1 MARRSGSIREP
12 AEVGRDAGPRRLFAR
27 DWRSRAAPRP
37 APTAGCGLRSDPARH
52 VLGPILGTVVLFGLL
67 VGGALAYT
75 ATGGAARDDLVTQ
88 MLVNAIVVVGIGVY
102 VGNTGVLSF
111 GHIGFGAIAGYTFA
125 VLAISPERKAQI
137 IPDAPFGLADV
148 SLPPAV
154 ATLVAA
160 GVTLL
165 AAVVIGLG
173 LTRSGART
181 GAISAAVITLALL
194 FVVHEVA
201 RNWTDLTGG
210 GRSGISFTL
219 GNKLEGRFWIYV
231 LLFAAILVARLF
243 RQTRTGRLAQAAR
256 EDDLAARAVGID
268 PATQQM
274 IALLLSVV
282 IVAVGSALRVY
293 VIGVIT
299 PRFFFFEYTLLTL
312 AMLIVG
318 GRNSVTGAL
327 LGVVVMTIGLE
338 ATRYLAGPDVN
349 VAALDWLLRDGLTG
363 IFLGGAM
370 LGFMIFRSS
379 GLVADW
385 ELDTSLLRRWRRRQS
400 ARQDSPPP
408 AGEPAPPQTHSL
420 TTSDVTVDFG
430 GFRALDGAHVEV
442 DGAEVVGLIGPNGA
456 GKTTLL
462 NVVGGIVTP
471 TSGRCTAAG
480 QDLTGATAHVVARGG
495 LVRTFQNLRLFGAL
509 TVQENVEAAALVAER
524 HRSGRPGPDV
534 ETLLRGVG
542 LWEHR
547 DRRARE
553 LDYGN
558 ARRLELARAAAARP
572 DFLLLDEPTSG
583 MSDAESLAMID
594 QVRST
599 AAAVGA
605 GVLVIDHDLN
615 FIVGICDRVYTLDQG
630 AVIAVGTPAEIQANP
645 LVRIAYLGSDV
656 PAAGG
661 DGERDTP

>member
-1 MARRSGSIREP
+1 MAAMSRSGASTYEP
-12 AEVGRDAGPRRLFAR
+12 AEVGRGAGLRRLFAR
-27 DWRSRAAPRP
+27 APRSRAAPRP
-37 APTAGCGLRSDPARH
+37 TASAGSGMRNDPARH
-52 VLGPILGTVVLFGLL
+52 VLGPILGSVVLFGLL

-88 MLVNAIVVVGIGVY
+88 MLINAIVVTGIGVY
-102 VGNTGVLSF
+102 VGNTGVMSF
-111 GHIGFGAIAGYTFA
+111 GHIGFGAIAGYAFA
-125 VLAISPERKAQI
+125 VLAISPGRKAQI

-148 SLPPAV
+148 SLHPAV
-154 ATLVAA
+154 ATLAA
-160 GVTLL
+160 IGVTLV
-165 AAVVIGLG
+165 AAFIIGLG

-210 GRSGISFTL
+210 GRSGISFSL
-219 GNKLEGRFWIYV
+219 GNKLEGRTWIYV
-231 LLFAAILVARLF
+231 LLFVSILVARLF
-243 RQTRTGRLAQAAR
+243 RQTRVGRLAQAAR
-256 EDDLAARAVGID
+256 EDDLAARAVGIN

-274 IALLLSVV
+274 VALLLSVA

-293 VIGVIT
+293 VLGVIT
-299 PRFFFFEYTLLTL
+299 PRFFFFEYTLITL

-338 ATRYLAGPDVN
+338 AMRYVAGPDVN

-379 GLVADW
+379 GLLDDW
-385 ELDTSLLRRWRRRQS
+385 ELDTWLLRRRWRRS
-400 ARQDSPPP
+400 VGSDTPPVAAESPP
-408 AGEPAPPQTHSL
+408 AQASSL
-420 TTSDVTVDFG
+420 AATDVTVDFG
-430 GFRALDGAHVEV
+430 GFRALDGAHVGVEG
-442 DGAEVVGLIGPNGA
+442 DEVVGLIGPNGA

-462 NVVGGIVTP
+462 NVIGGVVAP
-471 TSGRCTAAG
+471 SSGRCIAAG
-480 QDLTGATAHVVARGG
+480 RDLTGATPHVVARGG
-495 LVRTFQNLRLFGAL
+495 LVRTFQNLRLFGSL
-509 TVQENVEAAALVAER
+509 TTGENVEIAALVAER
-524 HRSGRPGPDV
+524 HRPDRPGPDT

-542 LWEHR
+542 LWELR
-547 DRRARE
+547 GRRARE

-583 MSDAESLAMID
+583 MSDAESLEMIHR
-594 QVRST
+594 VRAT
-599 AAAVGA
+599 AAAIGA

-615 FIVGICDRVYTLDQG
+615 FIIGICDRVYALDQG
-630 AVIAVGTPAEIQANP
+630 KVIAVGTPAEIQANP
-645 LVRIAYLGSDV
+645 LVQAAYLGSD
-656 PAAGG
+656 AG
-661 DGERDTP
+661 RDRGGP

>member
-1 MARRSGSIREP
+1 M
-12 AEVGRDAGPRRLFAR
+12 
-27 DWRSRAAPRP
+27 
-37 APTAGCGLRSDPARH
+37 RSDPARH
-52 VLGPILGTVVLFGLL
+52 VGGPILGTVVLFGLL

-88 MLVNAIVVVGIGVY
+88 MLVHAIVVVGIGVY
-102 VGNTGVLSF
+102 VGNTGILSF
-111 GHIGFGAIAGYTFA
+111 GHIGFGAIAGYAFA
-125 VLAISPERKAQI
+125 VLAISPGRKAQI

-148 SLPPAV
+148 DLSPVLATAAAV
-154 ATLVAA
+154 GVTLVAA
-160 GVTLL
+160 F
-165 AAVVIGLG
+165 VIGLG
-173 LTRSGART
+173 LTRAGART
-181 GAISAAVITLALL
+181 GAVSAAVITLALL

-210 GRSGISFTL
+210 GRSGVSFSV
-219 GNKLEGRFWIYV
+219 GNKLEGRSWIYV
-231 LLFAAILVARLF
+231 VLFGSILAARLF
-243 RQTRTGRLAQAAR
+243 KQTRTGRLAQAAR
-256 EDDLAARAVGID
+256 EDDLAARAVGIN

-274 IALLLSVV
+274 VALLLSVA

-293 VIGVIT
+293 TLGVIT
-299 PRFFFFEYTLLTL
+299 PRFFFFEYTLVTL
-312 AMLIVG
+312 AMLTVG

-379 GLVADW
+379 GLLADW
-385 ELDTSLLRRWRRRQS
+385 ELDTWLLRRRWCRRS

-420 TTSDVTVDFG
+420 ATSDVTVDFG
-430 GFRALDGAHVEV
+430 GFRALEGAYVEV
-442 DGAEVVGLIGPNGA
+442 NGAEVVGLIGPNGA

-471 TSGRCTAAG
+471 ASGRCTAAG
-480 QDLTGATAHVVARGG
+480 LDLTGATAHVVARGG

-524 HRSGRPGPDV
+524 HRRGRPGPDV

-542 LWEHR
+542 IWEHR
-547 DRRARE
+547 HRRARE

-599 AAAVGA
+599 ASVVGA

-630 AVIAVGTPAEIQANP
+630 KVIAVGTPAEIQANP
-645 LVRIAYLGSDV
+645 LVRTAYLGSDV
-656 PAAGG
+656 ATPRGN
-661 DGERDTP
+661 GEDVEP

>member
-1 MARRSGSIREP
+1 MPSA
-12 AEVGRDAGPRRLFAR
+12 AGK
-27 DWRSRAAPRP
+27 
-37 APTAGCGLRSDPARH
+37 GCGMRSDPVRH
-52 VLGPILGTVVLFGLL
+52 VLRPVLGSVVLFGLL

-75 ATGGAARDDLVTQ
+75 STGGAARDDLVTQ
-88 MLVNAIVVVGIGVY
+88 MLINAIVVTGIGVY
-102 VGNTGVLSF
+102 VGNTGVMSF

-137 IPDAPFGLADV
+137 IPDAPFGLADLSV
-148 SLPPAV
+148 PPAA
-154 ATLVAA
+154 ATLAA
-160 GVTLL
+160 IGVTLVV
-165 AAVVIGLG
+165 AVIIGLG

-210 GRSGISFTL
+210 GRSGISFSL
-219 GNKLEGRFWIYV
+219 GNKLEDRTWIYV
-231 LLFAAILVARLF
+231 MLFVSILVARLF
-243 RQTRTGRLAQAAR
+243 KQTRVGRLAQAAR
-256 EDDLAARAVGID
+256 EDDLAARAAGIN

-274 IALLLSVV
+274 VALVLSVV

-293 VIGVIT
+293 VLGVIT
-299 PRFFFFEYTLLTL
+299 PRFFFFEYTLITL

-338 ATRYLAGPDVN
+338 GMRYVAGPDVN

-379 GLVADW
+379 GLLDDW
-385 ELDTSLLRRWRRRQS
+385 ELDRWLLRRRRR
-400 ARQDSPPP
+400 RPPVP
-408 AGEPAPPQTHSL
+408 TEDAPEAGEPSPAQASSL
-420 TTSDVTVDFG
+420 AISDVTVDFG
-430 GFRALDGAHVEV
+430 GFRALEGAHVEV
-442 DGAEVVGLIGPNGA
+442 HGAEVVGLIGPNGA

-462 NVVGGIVTP
+462 NVMGGIVTP
-471 TSGRCTAAG
+471 TSGSCVAAG
-480 QDLTGATAHVVARGG
+480 RDLTGAPAHAVARGG

-509 TVQENVEAAALVAER
+509 TAQENVEAAALMAQR
-524 HRSGRPGPDV
+524 HRGARPGPPV

-542 LWEHR
+542 LWEQRH
-547 DRRARE
+547 RRARE

-583 MSDAESLAMID
+583 MSDAESLEMIHR
-594 QVRST
+594 VRAT

-615 FIVGICDRVYTLDQG
+615 FIIGICDRVYALDQG
-630 AVIAVGTPAEIQANP
+630 RIIAAGTPAEIQADP
-645 LVRIAYLGSDV
+645 LVQAAYLGSE
-656 PAAGG
+656 AGG
-661 DGERDTP
+661 NRGPR

>member
-1 MARRSGSIREP
+1 MARHSGSIHEP
-12 AEVGRDAGPRRLFAR
+12 
-27 DWRSRAAPRP
+27 
-37 APTAGCGLRSDPARH
+37 GCGMRSDPARH
-52 VLGPILGTVVLFGLL
+52 VLGPILGSIVLFGLL

-88 MLVNAIVVVGIGVY
+88 MLTNAIVVVGIGVY
-102 VGNTGVLSF
+102 VGNTGVMSF
-111 GHIGFGAIAGYTFA
+111 GHIGFGAIAGYTFG

-148 SLPPAV
+148 SLPPALAVLV
-154 ATLVAA
+154 AIGVTLVAA
-160 GVTLL
+160 VI
-165 AAVVIGLG
+165 IGLG

-210 GRSGISFTL
+210 GRSGISFSL

-231 LLFAAILVARLF
+231 LLLASILAARLF
-243 RQTRTGRLAQAAR
+243 RQTRAGRLAQAAR

-274 IALLLSVV
+274 TALLLSVV

-299 PRFFFFEYTLLTL
+299 PRFFFFEYTLITL

-318 GRNSVTGAL
+318 GRNSVAGAL

-338 ATRYLAGPDVN
+338 AMRYLAGPDVN

-379 GLVADW
+379 GLLDDR
-385 ELDTSLLRRWRRRQS
+385 ELDTWLLRRWRQRRS
-400 ARQDSPPP
+400 GGAPPP
-408 AGEPAPPQTHSL
+408 ATELPPPQANTL

-430 GFRALDGAHVEV
+430 GFRALESAHVEV
-442 DGAEVVGLIGPNGA
+442 HGAEVVGLIGPNGA

-462 NVVGGIVTP
+462 NVMGGVVTP
-471 TSGRCTAAG
+471 TSGRCVAAG
-480 QDLTGATAHVVARGG
+480 RDLSGAAAHAVARGG

-509 TVQENVEAAALVAER
+509 TVEENVEVAAVMAER
-524 HRSGRPGPDV
+524 HRGERPGPGV

-547 DRRARE
+547 HRRARE

-583 MSDAESLAMID
+583 MSDTESLEMID
-594 QVRST
+594 RVRAT

-615 FIVGICDRVYTLDQG
+615 FIIGICDRVYTLDQG
-630 AVIAVGTPAEIQANP
+630 KVIAVGTPAEIQANP
-645 LVRIAYLGSDV
+645 LVQAAYLGSDLGN
-656 PAAGG
+656 PRTR
-661 DGERDTP
+661 GEQDRGHREL

>member
-1 MARRSGSIREP
+1 MARRSG
-12 AEVGRDAGPRRLFAR
+12 AAPRRLPGDR
-27 DWRSRAAPRP
+27 VG
-37 APTAGCGLRSDPARH
+37 GCGMRSDPARH
-52 VLGPILGTVVLFGLL
+52 VLGPVLGTIVLFGLL
-67 VGGALAYT
+67 MGGALAYT

-88 MLVNAIVVVGIGVY
+88 MLINAIIVVGIGVY
-102 VGNTGVLSF
+102 VGNTGVMSF

-148 SLPPAV
+148 GLSPPI
-154 ATLVAA
+154 ATLVAI
-160 GVTLL
+160 GVTLV

-210 GRSGISFTL
+210 GRSGISFSV
-219 GNKLEGRFWIYV
+219 GNKLESRFWIYV
-231 LLFAAILVARLF
+231 LLFCSILVARLF
-243 RQTRTGRLAQAAR
+243 KQTRFGRLAQAAR

-268 PATQQM
+268 PAIQQM

-282 IVAVGSALRVY
+282 LVAIGSALRMY
-293 VIGVIT
+293 VLGVIT

-312 AMLIVG
+312 AMLTVG

-338 ATRYLAGPDVN
+338 GTRYLAGPDVN

-385 ELDTSLLRRWRRRQS
+385 ELDTWLLRRWRRRRS
-400 ARQDSPPP
+400 TRQGSPPP
-408 AGEPAPPQTHSL
+408 AGELPPPQANTL
-420 TTSDVTVDFG
+420 AVTDVTVDFG
-430 GFRALDGAHVEV
+430 GFRALEGAHVEV
-442 DGAEVVGLIGPNGA
+442 SGAEVVGLIGPNGA

-462 NVVGGIVTP
+462 NVVGGVVTP
-471 TSGRCTAAG
+471 TSGSCTAAG
-480 QDLTGATAHVVARGG
+480 RDLTGAAAHVVARAG

-509 TVQENVEAAALVAER
+509 TVLENVEAAALVAER
-524 HRSGRPGPDV
+524 HRRGRPGPDV
-534 ETLLRGVG
+534 ETLLRGVD

-547 DRRARE
+547 YRRARE

-583 MSDAESLAMID
+583 MSDTESSAMID

-630 AVIAVGTPAEIQANP
+630 TVIAVGTPAEIQANP
-645 LVRIAYLGSDV
+645 LVRTAYLGSEV
-656 PAAGG
+656 TAPGA
-661 DGERDTP
+661 DGEGDEP

>member
-1 MARRSGSIREP
+1 M
-12 AEVGRDAGPRRLFAR
+12 
-27 DWRSRAAPRP
+27 
-37 APTAGCGLRSDPARH
+37 RSDPSRH
-52 VLGPILGTVVLFGLL
+52 VLGPILGSLVLFGLL

-75 ATGGAARDDLVTQ
+75 ASGGAARDDLVTQ
-88 MLVNAIVVVGIGVY
+88 MLINGIVVVGIGVY
-102 VGNTGVLSF
+102 VGNTGVMSF

-137 IPDAPFGLADV
+137 IPDAPLGLADV
-148 SLPPAV
+148 SLHPAV
-154 ATLVAA
+154 ATLAA
-160 GVTLL
+160 IGVTLV
-165 AAVVIGLG
+165 AAFIIGLG

-210 GRSGISFTL
+210 GRSGISFSL
-219 GNKLEGRFWIYV
+219 GNRLEGRTWIYV
-231 LLFAAILVARLF
+231 LLLASILAARLF
-243 RQTRTGRLAQAAR
+243 RQTRSGRLAQTAR

-268 PATQQM
+268 PATGQM

-293 VIGVIT
+293 VLGVIT
-299 PRFFFFEYTLLTL
+299 PRFFFFEYTLITL

-338 ATRYLAGPDVN
+338 AMRYLAGPDVN

-379 GLVADW
+379 GLLDNW
-385 ELDTSLLRRWRRRQS
+385 ELDTWLLRRRRHRRS
-400 ARQDSPPP
+400 ARSDEAPPAAALPPP
-408 AGEPAPPQTHSL
+408 QVNSL
-420 TTSDVTVDFG
+420 AAADVTVDFG

-442 DGAEVVGLIGPNGA
+442 RGDEVVGLIGPNGA

-462 NVVGGIVTP
+462 NVMGGVVTP
-471 TSGRCTAAG
+471 ATGRCIAAG
-480 QDLTGATAHVVARGG
+480 RDLTGASAHAVARGG
-495 LVRTFQNLRLFGAL
+495 LVRTFQNLRLFGSL
-509 TVQENVEAAALVAER
+509 TVEENVEAAALMAER
-524 HRSGRPGPDV
+524 HRRERPGPDV

-542 LWEHR
+542 MWEHR
-547 DRRARE
+547 HRRAGE

-583 MSDAESLAMID
+583 MSDAESLEMID
-594 QVRST
+594 RVRTT

-615 FIVGICDRVYTLDQG
+615 FIIGICDRVYALDQG
-630 AVIAVGTPAEIQANP
+630 KIIAVGSPAEIQADP
-645 LVRIAYLGSDV
+645 LVQAAYLGSNLE
-656 PAAGG
+656 P
-661 DGERDTP
+661 GERGGA

>member
-1 MARRSGSIREP
+1 MARRIGSIHEP
-12 AEVGRDAGPRRLFAR
+12 
-27 DWRSRAAPRP
+27 
-37 APTAGCGLRSDPARH
+37 AGCGVLSDPARH
-52 VLGPILGTVVLFGLL
+52 VLGPILGSIILFGLV

-88 MLVNAIVVVGIGVY
+88 VLINAIVVVGIGVY
-102 VGNTGVLSF
+102 VGNTGVMSF
-111 GHIGFGAIAGYTFA
+111 GHIGFGAIAGYAFG

-148 SLPPAV
+148 SLPPALAVLV
-154 ATLVAA
+154 AIGVTLVAA
-160 GVTLL
+160 VI
-165 AAVVIGLG
+165 IGLG

-210 GRSGISFTL
+210 GRSGISFSL
-219 GNKLEGRFWIYV
+219 GNKLEGRSWIYV
-231 LLFAAILVARLF
+231 LLFASILAARLF
-243 RQTRTGRLAQAAR
+243 KQTRVGRLAQAAR

-299 PRFFFFEYTLLTL
+299 PRFFFFEYTLITL

-318 GRNSVTGAL
+318 GRNSVAGAL

-338 ATRYLAGPDVN
+338 AMRYLAGPDVN

-379 GLVADW
+379 GLLDDR
-385 ELDTSLLRRWRRRQS
+385 ELDTWLLRRWRQRRS
-400 ARQDSPPP
+400 AGAPPP
-408 AGEPAPPQTHSL
+408 ATELPPPQANTL

-430 GFRALDGAHVEV
+430 GFRALEGAHVEV
-442 DGAEVVGLIGPNGA
+442 HGAEVVGLIGPNGA

-462 NVVGGIVTP
+462 NVMGGVVTP
-471 TSGRCTAAG
+471 ASGRCVAAG
-480 QDLTGATAHVVARGG
+480 RDLSGAAVHAVARGG

-509 TVQENVEAAALVAER
+509 TVEENVEAAALMAER
-524 HRSGRPGPDV
+524 HRGERPGPDV

-547 DRRARE
+547 QRRARE

-572 DFLLLDEPTSG
+572 DFLMLDEPTSG
-583 MSDAESLAMID
+583 MSDSESLEMID
-594 QVRST
+594 RVRAT

-615 FIVGICDRVYTLDQG
+615 FIIGICDRVYTLDQG
-630 AVIAVGTPAEIQANP
+630 KIIAVGTPAEIQANP
-645 LVRIAYLGSDV
+645 LVQAAYLGSDLGTRRTRGEQD
-656 PAAGG
+656 GG
-661 DGERDTP
+661 RREL

>member
-1 MARRSGSIREP
+1 M
-12 AEVGRDAGPRRLFAR
+12 
-27 DWRSRAAPRP
+27 RAVAT
-37 APTAGCGLRSDPARH
+37 TAGKGCGMRSDPVRH
-52 VLGPILGTVVLFGLL
+52 VLGPILGSLVLFGLL

-75 ATGGAARDDLVTQ
+75 STGGAARDDLATQ
-88 MLVNAIVVVGIGVY
+88 MLINAIVVTGIGVY
-102 VGNTGVLSF
+102 VGNTGVMSF

-137 IPDAPFGLADV
+137 IPDAPGGLAGV
-148 SLPPAV
+148 SLSPAV
-154 ATLVAA
+154 ATLVAI
-160 GVTLL
+160 GVTLV

-181 GAISAAVITLALL
+181 GAISSAVITLALL

-210 GRSGISFTL
+210 GRSGISFSL
-219 GNKLEGRFWIYV
+219 GNKLEGRTWIYV
-231 LLFAAILVARLF
+231 LLFASILVARLF
-243 RQTRTGRLAQAAR
+243 RQSRVGRLAQAAR
-256 EDDLAARAVGID
+256 EDDLAARAVGIN
-268 PATQQM
+268 PAAGQM

-293 VIGVIT
+293 VLGVIT
-299 PRFFFFEYTLLTL
+299 PRFFFFEYTLITL

-338 ATRYLAGPDVN
+338 GMRYVAGPDVN

-379 GLVADW
+379 GLLNDW
-385 ELDTSLLRRWRRRQS
+385 ELDAWLLRRRRRRRALRS
-400 ARQDSPPP
+400 EDPRPAPESPPP
-408 AGEPAPPQTHSL
+408 QANSL
-420 TTSDVTVDFG
+420 ATSAVTVDFG
-430 GFRALDGAHVEV
+430 GFRALEGAHVGVE
-442 DGAEVVGLIGPNGA
+442 GAEVVGLIGPNGA

-462 NVVGGIVTP
+462 NVIGGVVVP
-471 TSGRCTAAG
+471 ASGRCIAAG
-480 QDLTGATAHVVARGG
+480 RDLTGAPTHVVARGG
-495 LVRTFQNLRLFGAL
+495 LVRTFQNLRLFGSL
-509 TVQENVEAAALVAER
+509 TVQENVEVAALVAER
-524 HRSGRPGPDV
+524 HRPGRPGPDS

-542 LWEHR
+542 LWELR

-558 ARRLELARAAAARP
+558 ARRLELVRAAAARP

-583 MSDAESLAMID
+583 MSDAESLEMIHR
-594 QVRST
+594 VRAT
-599 AAAVGA
+599 AAAIGA

-615 FIVGICDRVYTLDQG
+615 FIIGICDRVYTLDQG
-630 AVIAVGTPAEIQANP
+630 KVIAVGTPEEIQRNP
-645 LVRIAYLGSDV
+645 LVQAAYLGS
-656 PAAGG
+656 ALGG
-661 DGERDTP
+661 PRTPPGT

>member
-1 MARRSGSIREP
+1 M
-12 AEVGRDAGPRRLFAR
+12 
-27 DWRSRAAPRP
+27 RAV
-37 APTAGCGLRSDPARH
+37 PTAAGKGCGMRSDPVRH
-52 VLGPILGTVVLFGLL
+52 LVGPILGSVVLFGLL

-75 ATGGAARDDLVTQ
+75 STGGAARDDLVTQ
-88 MLVNAIVVVGIGVY
+88 MLINAIVVTGIGVY
-102 VGNTGVLSF
+102 VGNTGVMSF
-111 GHIGFGAIAGYTFA
+111 GHVGFGAIAGYTFA

-137 IPDAPFGLADV
+137 IPDAPLGLADV
-148 SLPPAV
+148 SVPPAV
-154 ATLVAA
+154 ATLAAIGVALVVAA
-160 GVTLL
+160 I
-165 AAVVIGLG
+165 IGLG

-210 GRSGISFTL
+210 GRSGISFSV
-219 GNKLEGRFWIYV
+219 GNKLEDRTWIYV
-231 LLFAAILVARLF
+231 MLFVSILVARLF
-243 RQTRTGRLAQAAR
+243 RQTRVGRLARAAR
-256 EDDLAARAVGID
+256 EDDLAARAAGIN

-274 IALLLSVV
+274 VALLLSVM

-293 VIGVIT
+293 ALGVIT
-299 PRFFFFEYTLLTL
+299 PRFFFFEYTLITL

-338 ATRYLAGPDVN
+338 GMRYVAGPNVN

-379 GLVADW
+379 GLLDDW
-385 ELDTSLLRRWRRRQS
+385 ELDRRLLSRRRRRPPV
-400 ARQDSPPP
+400 APEEAPVAGEPPP
-408 AGEPAPPQTHSL
+408 AQAGSL
-420 TTSDVTVDFG
+420 TISDVTVDFG
-430 GFRALDGAHVEV
+430 GFRALEGAHVEV
-442 DGAEVVGLIGPNGA
+442 HGGEVVGLIGPNGA

-462 NVVGGIVTP
+462 NVMGGIVSP
-471 TSGRCTAAG
+471 TSGSCVAAG
-480 QDLTGATAHVVARGG
+480 RDLTGASAHAVARGG

-509 TVQENVEAAALVAER
+509 TTQENVEAAALMAER
-524 HRSGRPGPDV
+524 HRSERPGPDV

-547 DRRARE
+547 HRRARE

-583 MSDAESLAMID
+583 MSDAESLEMIHR
-594 QVRST
+594 VHTT
-599 AAAVGA
+599 AASAGA

-615 FIVGICDRVYTLDQG
+615 FIIGICDRVYALDQG
-630 AVIAVGTPAEIQANP
+630 RVIAVGTPSEIQANP
-645 LVRIAYLGSDV
+645 LVQAAYLGSET
-656 PAAGG
+656 GT
-661 DGERDTP
+661 ERGRP

>member
-1 MARRSGSIREP
+1 M
-12 AEVGRDAGPRRLFAR
+12 
-27 DWRSRAAPRP
+27 
-37 APTAGCGLRSDPARH
+37 RSDPVRH
-52 VLGPILGTVVLFGLL
+52 VLKPVLGSVVLCGLL

-75 ATGGAARDDLVTQ
+75 STGGAARDDLVTQ
-88 MLVNAIVVVGIGVY
+88 MLINAIVVVGIGVY
-102 VGNTGVLSF
+102 VGNTGVMSF

-125 VLAISPERKAQI
+125 VLAISPVRKAQI

-148 SLPPAV
+148 SLHPAT
-154 ATLVAA
+154 ATLVAI
-160 GVTLL
+160 GVTLV
-165 AAVVIGLG
+165 AAFIIGLG

-210 GRSGISFTL
+210 GRSGISFSL
-219 GNKLEGRFWIYV
+219 GNKLEGRTWIYV
-231 LLFAAILVARLF
+231 LLLASILVARLF
-243 RQTRTGRLAQAAR
+243 RQTRVGRLAQAAR
-256 EDDLAARAVGID
+256 EDDLAARAVGIN
-268 PATQQM
+268 PATGQM
-274 IALLLSVV
+274 VALLLSVV

-293 VIGVIT
+293 ALGVIT
-299 PRFFFFEYTLLTL
+299 PRFFFFEYTLITL

-338 ATRYLAGPDVN
+338 TMRYAAGPDVN

-379 GLVADW
+379 GLLDDR
-385 ELDTSLLRRWRRRQS
+385 ELDGWLLRRRWRRRS
-400 ARQDSPPP
+400 ARSESPPAAAESPPVAAESPP
-408 AGEPAPPQTHSL
+408 AQASSL
-420 TTSDVTVDFG
+420 AATDVTVDFG
-430 GFRALDGAHVEV
+430 GFRALEGAHVGVEG
-442 DGAEVVGLIGPNGA
+442 DEVVGLIGPNGA

-462 NVVGGIVTP
+462 NVIGGVVAP
-471 TSGRCTAAG
+471 SSGRCIAAG
-480 QDLTGATAHVVARGG
+480 RDLTGAGTHVVARGG
-495 LVRTFQNLRLFGAL
+495 VVRTFQNLRLFGSLTAL
-509 TVQENVEAAALVAER
+509 ENVEIAALVAER
-524 HRSGRPGPDV
+524 HRPGRAGPDA

-542 LWEHR
+542 LWELR
-547 DRRARE
+547 GRRARE

-583 MSDAESLAMID
+583 MSDTESLEMIHR
-594 QVRST
+594 VRTT
-599 AAAVGA
+599 AGAIGA

-615 FIVGICDRVYTLDQG
+615 FIIGICDRVYTLDQG
-630 AVIAVGTPAEIQANP
+630 KVIAAGTPAEIQANP
-645 LVRIAYLGSDV
+645 LVQAAYLGSD
-656 PAAGG
+656 AG
-661 DGERDTP
+661 RDRGGP

>member
-1 MARRSGSIREP
+1 M
-12 AEVGRDAGPRRLFAR
+12 EVGRGAGPRRLFAR
-27 DWRSRAAPRP
+27 AWRSGAAPRP
-37 APTAGCGLRSDPARH
+37 TGPGMRGDPVRH
-52 VLGPILGTVVLFGLL
+52 LLGPIMGSVVLFGLL

-75 ATGGAARDDLVTQ
+75 ASGGAARDDLVTQ
-88 MLVNAIVVVGIGVY
+88 MLINGIVVVGIGVY
-102 VGNTGVLSF
+102 VGNTGVMSF
-111 GHIGFGAIAGYTFA
+111 GHVGFGAIAGYTFA

-137 IPDAPFGLADV
+137 IPDAPFGLAGV

-154 ATLVAA
+154 AVLAA
-160 GVTLL
+160 IGVTLV

-210 GRSGISFTL
+210 GRSGISFSL
-219 GNKLEGRFWIYV
+219 GNKLEGRTWIYV
-231 LLFAAILVARLF
+231 LLFASILVARLF

-256 EDDLAARAVGID
+256 EDDLAARAVGIN

-274 IALLLSVV
+274 IALCLSVV

-293 VIGVIT
+293 VLGVIT
-299 PRFFFFEYTLLTL
+299 PRFFFFEYTLITL

-327 LGVVVMTIGLE
+327 AGVVVMTIGLE
-338 ATRYLAGPDVN
+338 GMRYVAGPNVN

-370 LGFMIFRSS
+370 LGFMIFRSA
-379 GLVADW
+379 GLLDDW
-385 ELDTSLLRRWRRRQS
+385 ELDAWLLRRWRDRRS
-400 ARQDSPPP
+400 ARHAAPVGTGAAQPPRQ
-408 AGEPAPPQTHSL
+408 EHSL
-420 TTSDVTVDFG
+420 AVVDVTVDFG
-430 GFRALDGAHVEV
+430 GFRALEGAHVAV

-462 NVVGGIVTP
+462 NVVGGVVTP
-471 TSGRCTAAG
+471 ASGRCEAAG
-480 QDLTGATAHVVARGG
+480 RDFTGAPPHVVARGG

-509 TVQENVEAAALVAER
+509 TVQENVEAAALMAER
-524 HRSGRPGPDV
+524 HRAGRPAPDV
-534 ETLLRGVG
+534 ATLLVGVG
-542 LWEHR
+542 LWEQRH
-547 DRRARE
+547 RRARE

-583 MSDAESLAMID
+583 MSDAESLEMID
-594 QVRST
+594 RVRST

-615 FIVGICDRVYTLDQG
+615 FIIGICDRVHTLDQG
-630 AVIAVGTPAEIQANP
+630 RIIAVGTPAEIQANP
-645 LVRIAYLGSDV
+645 LVQGAYLGSALDAP
-656 PAAGG
+656 PAPG
-661 DGERDTP
+661 DGDGGGA

>member
-1 MARRSGSIREP
+1 M
-12 AEVGRDAGPRRLFAR
+12 
-27 DWRSRAAPRP
+27 
-37 APTAGCGLRSDPARH
+37 RSDPARH
-52 VLGPILGTVVLFGLL
+52 VVGPILGTIVLFGLL
-67 VGGALAYT
+67 VSGALAYT

-88 MLVNAIVVVGIGVY
+88 MFVNAIVVVGIGVY
-102 VGNTGVLSF
+102 VGNTGILSF

-125 VLAISPERKAQI
+125 VLAISSERKVQI

-148 SLPPAV
+148 NLSPVLATAAAV
-154 ATLVAA
+154 
-160 GVTLL
+160 GVTLV

-181 GAISAAVITLALL
+181 GAVSAAVITLALL

-210 GRSGISFTL
+210 GRSGVSFSV

-231 LLFAAILVARLF
+231 VLFGSILAARLF
-243 RQTRTGRLAQAAR
+243 KQTRFGRLAQAAR

-268 PATQQM
+268 PAVQQM
-274 IALLLSVV
+274 VALLLSVA

-293 VIGVIT
+293 ALGVIT
-299 PRFFFFEYTLLTL
+299 PRFFFFEYTLVTL

-338 ATRYLAGPDVN
+338 ATRYLAGPHVN

-379 GLVADW
+379 GVLADW
-385 ELDTSLLRRWRRRQS
+385 ELDRWLLRRRRS

-408 AGEPAPPQTHSL
+408 AGEPTPPQTHSL
-420 TTSDVTVDFG
+420 ATSDVTVDFG
-430 GFRALDGAHVEV
+430 GFRALEGAYVEV
-442 DGAEVVGLIGPNGA
+442 NGAEVVGLIGPNGA

-471 TSGRCTAAG
+471 ASGRCTAAG
-480 QDLTGATAHVVARGG
+480 LDLTGATSHVVARGG

-524 HRSGRPGPDV
+524 HRRGRPGPDV

-542 LWEHR
+542 IWEHR
-547 DRRARE
+547 HRRARE

-599 AAAVGA
+599 ASVVGA

-630 AVIAVGTPAEIQANP
+630 KVIAVGTPAEIQANP
-645 LVRIAYLGSDV
+645 LVRTAYLGSDV
-656 PAAGG
+656 ATPGG

>member
-1 MARRSGSIREP
+1 M
-12 AEVGRDAGPRRLFAR
+12 
-27 DWRSRAAPRP
+27 
-37 APTAGCGLRSDPARH
+37 RSDPARH
-52 VLGPILGTVVLFGLL
+52 VVGPILGTIVLFGLL

-102 VGNTGVLSF
+102 VGNTGILSF
-111 GHIGFGAIAGYTFA
+111 GHIGFGAIAGYAFA

-148 SLPPAV
+148 NLSPAV

-160 GVTLL
+160 GVALV
-165 AAVVIGLG
+165 AAGVIGLG

-210 GRSGISFTL
+210 GRSGVSFSV

-231 LLFAAILVARLF
+231 VLFGSILAARLF
-243 RQTRTGRLAQAAR
+243 KQTRTGRLAQAAR
-256 EDDLAARAVGID
+256 EDDLAARAVGIN

-274 IALLLSVV
+274 VALLLSVA

-293 VIGVIT
+293 ALGVIT
-299 PRFFFFEYTLLTL
+299 PRFFFFEYTLVTL
-312 AMLIVG
+312 AMLVVG

-338 ATRYLAGPDVN
+338 VTRYLAGPHVN

-379 GLVADW
+379 GLLADW
-385 ELDTSLLRRWRRRQS
+385 ELDSWLLRRRRS

-408 AGEPAPPQTHSL
+408 AGEPTPPQAHSL

-430 GFRALDGAHVEV
+430 GFRALEGAYLEV
-442 DGAEVVGLIGPNGA
+442 NGVEVVGLIGPNGA

-471 TSGRCTAAG
+471 ASGRCTAAG
-480 QDLTGATAHVVARGG
+480 LDLTGATSHVVARGG

-524 HRSGRPGPDV
+524 HRRGRPGPDV

-542 LWEHR
+542 IWEHR
-547 DRRARE
+547 HRRARE

-599 AAAVGA
+599 ASAVGA

-630 AVIAVGTPAEIQANP
+630 KVIAVGTPAEIQANP
-645 LVRIAYLGSDV
+645 LVRTAYLGSDV
-656 PAAGG
+656 ATPRG

>member
-1 MARRSGSIREP
+1 MSG
-12 AEVGRDAGPRRLFAR
+12 
-27 DWRSRAAPRP
+27 
-37 APTAGCGLRSDPARH
+37 DPVRH
-52 VLGPILGTVVLFGLL
+52 VLGPILGSVALFGLL

-88 MLVNAIVVVGIGVY
+88 MLINGIMVVGIGVY
-102 VGNTGVLSF
+102 VGNTGVMSF

-154 ATLVAA
+154 AVLVAI
-160 GVTLL
+160 GVTLV

-210 GRSGISFTL
+210 GRSGISFSL
-219 GNKLEGRFWIYV
+219 GNKLEGRTWIYV
-231 LLFAAILVARLF
+231 LLFASILVARLF
-243 RQTRTGRLAQAAR
+243 RQTRIGRLAQAAR

-274 IALLLSVV
+274 VALALSVV

-293 VIGVIT
+293 ALGVIT
-299 PRFFFFEYTLLTL
+299 PRFFFFEYTLITL

-338 ATRYLAGPDVN
+338 AMRYVAGPDVN

-379 GLVADW
+379 GLLDDW
-385 ELDTSLLRRWRRRQS
+385 ELDAWLLRRRRRRRS
-400 ARQDSPPP
+400 ARPDAAPP
-408 AGEPAPPQTHSL
+408 AGELPPPQVNSL
-420 TTSDVTVDFG
+420 ATSDVTVDFG
-430 GFRALDGAHVEV
+430 GFRALEGAHVEV
-442 DGAEVVGLIGPNGA
+442 RGDEVVGLIGPNGA

-462 NVVGGIVTP
+462 NVMGGVVTP
-471 TSGRCTAAG
+471 TCGRCIAAG
-480 QDLTGATAHVVARGG
+480 RDLTGASAHAVARGG
-495 LVRTFQNLRLFGAL
+495 LVRTFQNLRLFGSL
-509 TVQENVEAAALVAER
+509 TVQENVEAAALMAER
-524 HRSGRPGPDV
+524 HRAERPGPDV
-534 ETLLRGVG
+534 ESLLRGVG
-542 LWEHR
+542 IWEHR
-547 DRRARE
+547 HRRARE

-583 MSDAESLAMID
+583 MSDAESLEMID
-594 QVRST
+594 RVRTT

-615 FIVGICDRVYTLDQG
+615 FIIGICDRVFTLDQG
-630 AVIAVGTPAEIQANP
+630 KIIAVGTPAEIQANP
-645 LVRIAYLGSDV
+645 LVQAAYLGSDLRT
-656 PAAGG
+656 P
-661 DGERDTP
+661 GET

>member
-1 MARRSGSIREP
+1 MRGDPVRHMIR
-12 AEVGRDAGPRRLFAR
+12 
-27 DWRSRAAPRP
+27 
-37 APTAGCGLRSDPARH
+37 
-52 VLGPILGTVVLFGLL
+52 PILGSLALFGLL

-75 ATGGAARDDLVTQ
+75 ATGGAAREDLVTQ
-88 MLVNAIVVVGIGVY
+88 MLINAIVVTGIGVY
-102 VGNTGVLSF
+102 VGNTGVMSF
-111 GHIGFGAIAGYTFA
+111 GHVGFGAIAGYAFA

-154 ATLVAA
+154 ATLVAI
-160 GVTLL
+160 GVTLVA
-165 AAVVIGLG
+165 AAVIGWG
-173 LTRSGART
+173 LIRSGART

-210 GRSGISFTL
+210 GRSGISFSL
-219 GNKLEGRFWIYV
+219 GNKLEGRTWIYV
-231 LLFAAILVARLF
+231 LLFVSILVARLF
-243 RQTRTGRLAQAAR
+243 RQTRAGRLAAAAR
-256 EDDLAARAVGID
+256 EDDLAARAVGIN
-268 PATQQM
+268 PAGQQM
-274 IALLLSVV
+274 VALLLSVV

-293 VIGVIT
+293 ALGVIT
-299 PRFFFFEYTLLTL
+299 PRFFFFEYTLITL

-338 ATRYLAGPDVN
+338 GMRYVAGPDVN

-379 GLVADW
+379 GLLDDW
-385 ELDTSLLRRWRRRQS
+385 ELDTWLLRRRRPLPSEAQPP
-400 ARQDSPPP
+400 AAESPPP
-408 AGEPAPPQTHSL
+408 QANSL
-420 TTSDVTVDFG
+420 ATSDVTVDFG
-430 GFRALDGAHVEV
+430 GFRALKGAHVEV
-442 DGAEVVGLIGPNGA
+442 TGDEVVGLIGPNGA

-462 NVVGGIVTP
+462 NVIGGVVTP
-471 TSGRCTAAG
+471 SSGRCIAAG
-480 QDLTGATAHVVARGG
+480 RDLTGAPTHVVARGG
-495 LVRTFQNLRLFGAL
+495 LVRTFQNLRLFGSLSA
-509 TVQENVEAAALVAER
+509 QENVEVAALVAER
-524 HRSGRPGPDV
+524 HRPGRPGPDT

-542 LWEHR
+542 LWDLR
-547 DRRARE
+547 RRRARE

-583 MSDAESLAMID
+583 MSDAESVEMIHR
-594 QVRST
+594 VRTT
-599 AAAVGA
+599 AAAIGA

-615 FIVGICDRVYTLDQG
+615 FIIGICDRVYTLDQG
-630 AVIAVGTPAEIQANP
+630 KVIAVGTPAEIQADP
-645 LVRIAYLGSDV
+645 LVQAAYLGSD
-656 PAAGG
+656 PGKNRG
-661 DGERDTP
+661 QP